1 MTKIVATSDLHG
13 KLPKPKTMPAGDILL
28 IAGDITPTTDHS
40 IEYQRIWLDSAFRYW
55 LSQLSYKHVICVFG
69 NHDFIGEQN
78 PYGVEKLNLP
88 CKFLTD
94 EEVTV
99 EGLRIYGTPHQPYF
113 FGWAFNLYEPKLREK
128 WDLIPQGIDILVSH
142 GPPQGYGDL
151 TEDHETTGKII
162 HVGSPSLTLKIEE
175 IKPKLVVYGHIHS
188 GYNTYTNPNCPN
200 TILANVAY
208 VNEKYQPANDP
219 MVFEL

>member
-1 MTKIVATSDLHG
+1 MTKIVAISDMHG
-13 KLPKPKTMPAGDILL
+13 KLPKPKDMPTGDILL
-28 IAGDITPTTDHS
+28 IAGDITPSFDHS
-40 IEYQRIWLDSAFRYW
+40 IEFQKIWLDSAFRYW
-55 LSQLSYKHVICVFG
+55 LNQLPYKHIIGVYG
-69 NHDFIGEQN
+69 NHDFVGEQN

-94 EEVTV
+94 EEITV

-113 FGWAFNLYEPKLREK
+113 FGWAFNLYEPELKEK

-142 GPPQGYGDL
+142 GPPEGYGDL
-151 TEDHETTGKII
+151 AEDHETPGNII

-188 GYNTYTNPNCPN
+188 SYGEYVNPNCPN
-200 TILANVAY
+200 TILANVSY
-208 VNEKYQPANDP
+208 VNEKYNPAYDP
-219 MVFEL
+219 MTFEL